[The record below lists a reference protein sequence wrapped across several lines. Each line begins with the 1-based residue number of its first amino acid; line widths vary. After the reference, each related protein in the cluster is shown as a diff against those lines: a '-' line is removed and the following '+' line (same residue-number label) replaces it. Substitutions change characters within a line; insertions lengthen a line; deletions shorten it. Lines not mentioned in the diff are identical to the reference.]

1 MSGTTSPRSG
11 RPLTTSYVDLM
22 KPDEDWRNLPDA
34 AERRKIQNRL
44 AQRAY
49 RRNMRDRTKEVER
62 LKKQLQQLQESMSSD
77 PSTTP
82 PPEHEIPSGER
93 SPSSLEDLQS
103 HNVEPTSSTTTSSR
117 RLSDYLQSWSHSS
130 GPEQL
135 NGLGMATDREP
146 PVNFDTSAFF
156 PHLQSSSEMVPELT
170 PAPTPHRR
178 TRALTTNMTSGPV
191 QQPPHLRSNSIPPIF
206 TSSCPSP
213 MPWVPTD
220 TTDNHDALHV
230 STSLNVY
237 NNPEGLSI
245 YHSEPPYSLDDGVA
259 GGATPATYTT
269 SPDSDMHS
277 STAWSQLDRKSAH
290 RSANPS
296 LTTNFLSSVNPRD
309 MPETRS
315 SLPETTAPLL
325 HFAVAGGHIDTLRLL
340 LQRCDVNINGR
351 DSAGYTALQR
361 AVMNG
366 RTDMAA
372 MLLER
377 GAAVDADDGWTVES
391 IDHAKIE
398 AH

>member
-82 PPEHEIPSGER
+82 PPEHELPSGGR
-93 SPSSLEDLQS
+93 SPSSLEEAQS
-103 HNVEPTSSTTTSSR
+103 HSAEPTSSTTTSSR

-130 GPEQL
+130 GAEQL
-135 NGLGMATDREP
+135 NSLGLTTEREA
-146 PVNFDTSAFF
+146 PVNFDAAAFY
-156 PHLQSSSEMVPELT
+156 PHLQSSNEMVPELT
-170 PAPTPHRR
+170 PAPTPNRR
-178 TRALTTNMTSGPV
+178 TRALTTNIASGPV

-206 TSSCPSP
+206 SSNCPSP
-213 MPWVPTD
+213 MPWAQAGTAD
-220 TTDNHDALHV
+220 SHDALHV

-245 YHSEPPYSLDDGVA
+245 YHSEPPYSLDEGVA
-259 GGATPATYTT
+259 AGVTTATYTT
-269 SPDSDMHS
+269 SPDSDMHN
-277 STAWSQLDRKSAH
+277 STAWSQLERKSAP
-290 RSANPS
+290 RSGNSS
-296 LTTNFLSSVNPRD
+296 LTSNFLSGLNPGD
-309 MPETRS
+309 MPEARN

-351 DSAGYTALQR
+351 DNAGYTALQR

-377 GAAVDADDGWTVES
+377 GAAVDADDNWTVEA

-398 AH
+398 SR

>member
-82 PPEHEIPSGER
+82 PPEHELPSGGR
-93 SPSSLEDLQS
+93 SPSSLEEVQA
-103 HNVEPTSSTTTSSR
+103 HNVEPTSSAAASSR
-117 RLSDYLQSWSHSS
+117 RLSDYLQTWSHSS
-130 GPEQL
+130 GPEHL
-135 NGLGMATDREP
+135 NGLGLTADREAS
-146 PVNFDTSAFF
+146 VNFDASAFF
-156 PHLQSSSEMVPELT
+156 PQLQSSNEMVPELSPAST
-170 PAPTPHRR
+170 PNRR
-178 TRALTTNMTSGPV
+178 TRALTTNITSGSV
-191 QQPPHLRSNSIPPIF
+191 QQPSHLRSNSIPPIF
-206 TSSCPSP
+206 TSNCPSP
-213 MPWVPTD
+213 MPWPPVA

-245 YHSEPPYSLDDGVA
+245 YHPETSYSLDDGVTA
-259 GGATPATYTT
+259 PTTTYTT
-269 SPDSDMHS
+269 SPESDLHS
-277 STAWSQLDRKSAH
+277 PARWSHLDRKSNP
-290 RSANPS
+290 RSANSS
-296 LTTNFLSSVNPRD
+296 LTSNFLSNVNAGD
-309 MPETRS
+309 MAEMRN

-325 HFAVAGGHIDTLRLL
+325 HFAVASGHIDTLRLL

-351 DSAGYTALQR
+351 DNTGYTALQR

-377 GAAVDADDGWTVES
+377 GAAVDADDSWTAEA

-398 AH
+398 TH